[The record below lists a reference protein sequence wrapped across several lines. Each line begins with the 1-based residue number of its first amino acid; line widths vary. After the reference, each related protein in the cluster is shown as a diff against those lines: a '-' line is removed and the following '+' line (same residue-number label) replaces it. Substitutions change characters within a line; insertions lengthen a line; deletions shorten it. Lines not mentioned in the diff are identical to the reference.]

1 MYLALEV
8 IYLVILYYIIHKDV
22 IQPFLDELNQ
32 HATVSLGGKKK
43 SKTGV
48 IVGTAGG
55 LVGLLAVG
63 CLLWYMYKGKHRGYR
78 QEVYV
83 DVSGMRV
90 CFIIQEK
97 VLIFLEANIVVG

>member
-1 MYLALEV
+1 MD
-8 IYLVILYYIIHKDV
+8 K
-22 IQPFLDELNQ
+22 LNQ
-32 HATVSLGGKKK
+32 HAIISLGGKKK

-55 LVGLLAVG
+55 LLGLLAVG

-83 DVSGMRV
+83 DVSGMLV
-90 CFIIQEK
+90 YFVTKKC
-97 VLIFLEANIVVG
+97 IVVFRG